1 MVSGGL
7 TNFTLFLAAFLGF
20 LAAQLPDDAAG
31 AEFAVKARVGAGLAQ
46 VQALLAI
53 AVFVLL
59 ALDAGRPVRVKATGG
74 H

>member
-1 MVSGGL
+1 MGGTPYL
-7 TNFTLFLAAFLGF
+7 FFFLAALLGF
-20 LAAQLPDDAAG
+20 FAAEFPDDAAG
-31 AEFAVKARVGAGLAQ
+31 AEFAVKAGVGAGLAQ

-59 ALDAGRPVRVKATGG
+59 ALDASRPVRMKATGG